1 MSARWIAG
9 RSAFAVTFGA
19 AGLVA
24 GGLGVAVAS
33 SGGVFILGE
42 HNATTSVTTLSNSKG
57 SALSLKSKH
66 GTAPFT
72 VNSGKVVKHLNSAK
86 VGGSSA
92 SQLKTSG
99 SGAATN
105 YSLSV
110 GATLKFQPTAV
121 AATGKLRA
129 GTYYVTATA
138 TLMVQPNESGLCTLL
153 TTKPT
158 TSDTQAFQSAM
169 QNFGTATDTRPM
181 TVRAGQKI
189 TEYCWVVGGSIV
201 GNLNAA
207 GITAIRVDTAVKG
220 TAIVGHPE
228 A

>member
-1 MSARWIAG
+1 MFVNRIAG
-9 RSAFAVTFGA
+9 RGA
-19 AGLVA
+19 AAAVIGALVVA
-24 GGLGVAVAS
+24 VSGIGAAVAS
-33 SGGVFILGE
+33 NGGVVILGV
-42 HNATTSVTTLSNSKG
+42 HNSATSVTSLSNSRG
-57 SALSLKSKH
+57 PALALKSKH

-72 VNSGKVVKHLNSAK
+72 VDSGKVVKHLNAAK
-86 VGGSSA
+86 VGGSTA

-110 GATLKFQPTAV
+110 GATLKFQPAAV